1 MPKACKNLL
10 DQVLCHI
17 NFEGVLTEKW
27 LQSSSSVDSA
37 CAVVRDHFK
46 ETDTVVSCAAIIEM
60 IPQGWQN

>member
-17 NFEGVLTEKW
+17 NFDGVLTREW
-27 LQSSSSVDSA
+27 LQSRDSVDSA

-46 ETDTVVSCAAIIEM
+46 ETDTVVSCAAIL
-60 IPQGWQN
+60 